1 MSKDSF
7 SEYMRYREGRK
18 QTRKNAFSKI
28 MKNNVLAFSNFMKM
42 LYLFSKIVKEDGAE
56 SILL

>member
-1 MSKDSF
+1 
-7 SEYMRYREGRK
+7 MRYREGRK

-42 LYLFSKIVKEDGAE
+42 LYLFSKIVKEDWCGKY
-56 SILL
+56 SLMIIS

>member
-1 MSKDSF
+1 
-7 SEYMRYREGRK
+7 
-18 QTRKNAFSKI
+18 